1 MPGLA
6 SLTLCEPAAVLGVG
20 SLVSCEPVLVLVLV
34 FGLVLVDESAAF
46 DEFAPPPPQ
55 ADSAREPAPK
65 TSVER
70 NLRRIALGISER
82 VEAMK
87 NSLE

>member
-6 SLTLCEPAAVLGVG
+6 SLALCEPVAVLGVG
-20 SLVSCEPVLVLVLV
+20 SLVSCEPVLVLV

-70 NLRRIALGISER
+70 NLRRIVLGISER